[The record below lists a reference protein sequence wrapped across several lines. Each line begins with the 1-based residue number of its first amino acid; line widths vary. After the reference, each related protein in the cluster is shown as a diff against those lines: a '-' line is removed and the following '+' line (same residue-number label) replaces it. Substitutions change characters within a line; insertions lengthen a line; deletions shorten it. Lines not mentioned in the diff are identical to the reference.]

1 MGTFKKIT
9 TTLIR
14 PVVEYAVVV
23 WSLQKKSYIR
33 KLEKIQRIA
42 IKMVPELLSLLYKT
56 RLGKLALPSLNKK
69 KKGDLIALYKNTGVM
84 DKSDRNYLI
93 KMDERR

>member
-14 PVVEYAVVV
+14 LMLEYAVVV
-23 WSLQKKSYIR
+23 WSPQKKNYIR
-33 KLEKIQRIA
+33 KLKKIQRIA

-56 RLGKLALPSLNKK
+56 RLGKLALPTLSKK
-69 KKGDLIALYKNTGVM
+69 KESRPDCIV
-84 DKSDRNYLI
+84 
-93 KMDERR
+93 